1 MKFAEFKE
9 RVEAEYR
16 KILPDSSCNVMVYK
30 CLGKSVT
37 IDCHLAGKIEEVPN
51 RILANDMFSI
61 GFMFSLP
68 DNFNQEED
76 ELPEEIIL
84 TASRK
89 SYRIKPESKW
99 MYCGMKNLN
108 YRKTKG
114 DAEKIIKAIG
124 KFFAQLK
131 SSLEEDLSNGNIHPD
146 NIKLV
151 KEKLSNK

>member
-16 KILPDSSCNVMVYK
+16 KILPDSSCNVTVYK
-30 CLGKSVT
+30 CLGKSIT

-51 RILANDMFSI
+51 RILGNDMFSI
-61 GFMFSLP
+61 GFWINLP
-68 DNFNQEED
+68 DNFNQEID
-76 ELPEEIIL
+76 ELPEEIL
-84 TASRK
+84 LEAK
-89 SYRIKPESKW
+89 SKQYRTKPESKY
-99 MYCGMKNLN
+99 MYCSYRNLS

-124 KFFAQLK
+124 KFFAQLR
-131 SSLEEDLSNGNIHPD
+131 SNLEEDLANGNIHQD